1 MCRHVFACQSVFVS
15 IFFFLS
21 VDFFRRLS
29 SDLHQE
35 VDDKMEQF
43 LTENT
48 DPSLRA
54 CLSLFSHTLQEGLV
68 QTQQQLLSLDDQDI
82 IMRPLVC
89 YSQLDT

>member
-1 MCRHVFACQSVFVS
+1 MYLHVNLCLCQ
-15 IFFFLS
+15 FFSFSLLIS
-21 VDFFRRLS
+21 FYYCRLS